1 MPLFRAVDEG
11 VFAPTLHTTGPWR
24 PDAQHGGPPAAL
36 LGRTIEGALEPSEV
50 LTRINV
56 ELVRPVPLEPLVAV
70 VRREQ
75 VSRRVTHVHAALEH
89 NGRVVATSTA
99 LALHGATLPP
109 PAWVPAPDAPEVP
122 GPDMRI
128 VAPVFASG
136 DLPVS
141 YHRDAVEHRMTS
153 GAFDR
158 PGPATS
164 WIRLLEPLIE
174 GEATSSLCRLLAA
187 ADFGSGISGIYGPD
201 AGVGLINAD
210 LTVALSRPPIG
221 EWTCV
226 AGTSR
231 ANSQGTGLAVSEL
244 GDEAGY
250 VGVATQSLL
259 GIDI

>member
-1 MPLFRAVDEG
+1 MPLFRPVNEG

-36 LGRTIEGALEPSEV
+36 LGRTIEAALEPHEV

-56 ELVRPVPLEPLVAV
+56 ELVRPIPLEPLATL
-70 VRREQ
+70 VRRERL
-75 VSRRVTHVHAALEH
+75 SRRVTHLHAALEH
-89 NGRVVATSTA
+89 NGLVVATATA
-99 LALHGATLPP
+99 LVLLGATLPP
-109 PAWVPAPDAPEVP
+109 PAWEPEPDELVVP
-122 GPDMRI
+122 GPVMRI

-136 DLPVS
+136 DLPVT
-141 YHRDAVEHRMTS
+141 YHRDAVEHRMTR
-153 GAFDR
+153 GAFER

-164 WIRLLEPLIE
+164 WIRLLEPLVE

-201 AGVGLINAD
+201 AGVGLFNAD
-210 LTVALSRPPIG
+210 LTVALARPPIG
-221 EWTCV
+221 EWIRV